1 MGLFLLQVFLTALH
15 FVLEFTMF
23 INKLYKEIN
32 LCGGFAVCSTAVCE
46 IKKREILIVMAL
58 DACFGMPVF
67 LIKRA

>member
-1 MGLFLLQVFLTALH
+1 
-15 FVLEFTMF
+15 MF